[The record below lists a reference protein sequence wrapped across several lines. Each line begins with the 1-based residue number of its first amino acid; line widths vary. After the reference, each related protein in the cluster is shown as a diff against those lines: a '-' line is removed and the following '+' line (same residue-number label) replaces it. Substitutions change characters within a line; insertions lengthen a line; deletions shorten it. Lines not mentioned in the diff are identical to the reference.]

1 METRKVTDHDEVR
14 VLDDPEVLQLIADPL
29 RLRLLELLR
38 QAPRTV
44 TELAEAMGVARTR
57 LYYHVRL
64 LEGAGLVTVAETH
77 LVAGITE
84 KRYRVTAY
92 RLSVDRALIGGSSDG
107 GDPLDV
113 LLSVILD
120 EVAGEIRRAV
130 ASGLIDLGN
139 GGGSGI
145 APTRMLLGRNWYR
158 LSDDEVARFATAHEA
173 FWRTMADRQV
183 ELPGGEQGAEAEAP
197 LRYFTDDLV
206 NDDPDQPRRLYEWL
220 VGFYPVVPPESVEG
234 TDE

>member
-1 METRKVTDHDEVR
+1 MTDHDEVR
-14 VLDDPEVLQLIADPL
+14 VLDDPEVLRLIADPL

-92 RLSVDRALIGGSSDG
+92 RLSVDRALLGQPSDG
-107 GDPLDV
+107 QAPLDV

-130 ASGLIDLGN
+130 ASGLLDLGD
-139 GGGSGI
+139 GGGTGI
-145 APTRMLLGRNWYR
+145 APGRMLLGRNWYR
-158 LSDDEVARFATAHEA
+158 LSDAELARFAGAYDG
-173 FWRTMADRQV
+173 FWRAFVDRQV
-183 ELPGGEQGAEAEAP
+183 ELPGGEQGGEQP
-197 LRYFTDDLV
+197 LRYFSEDVATD
-206 NDDPDQPRRLYEWL
+206 PPGEPRQLYEWL
-220 VGFYPVVPPESVEG
+220 VGFYPVVPPGSGEG

>member
-1 METRKVTDHDEVR
+1 MVDHDQVR
-14 VLDDPEVLQLIADPL
+14 VLDDPEVLRLIADPL

-57 LYYHVRL
+57 LYYHIRL
-64 LEGAGLVTVAETH
+64 LEEAGLVTVAETH

-92 RLSVDRALIGGSSDG
+92 RISVDRTLLGEAKG

-120 EVAGEIRRAV
+120 EVASEIRHAV

-139 GGGSGI
+139 GGGEGI
-145 APTRMLLGRNWYR
+145 APGRLLLGRNWYR
-158 LSDDEVARFATAHEA
+158 LSDEEVVRFAADFDAMWKA
-173 FWRTMADRQV
+173 FADRQV
-183 ELPGGEQGAEAEAP
+183 ELPGGDQAAGAEIP
-197 LRYFTDDLV
+197 LRNLVEDAATDP
-206 NDDPDQPRRLYEWL
+206 PDQPRRLYERL
-220 VGFYPVVPPESVEG
+220 IGFYPVVPPASGEG
-234 TDE
+234 TDQ